1 MRVSIITVTYNSSST
16 LERTIQSVLSQTY
29 EDIEYWIIDGAS
41 KDNTLAIIETYSSKF
56 KGRLHWISEP
66 DNGIYDAMN
75 KGIKHCTGDVIGL
88 LNSDDWLNSNTII
101 EHVVEAFSDETDA
114 VYGDINTYHETKSG
128 EEIYYHISSRFFIP
142 LLAHFGIAP
151 PHPSFYV
158 RKQLY
163 ENYGLYDTQ
172 YKIAADFELMSRLC
186 WKFGIKTKYVHM
198 DFVTMQDGGASTKN
212 QQAYNDGIKEIYRAC
227 KNLGISTTKTMLKIR
242 KILLLLAHCFK

>member
-16 LERTIQSVLSQTY
+16 IERTIRSVLSQSY

-41 KDNTLAIIETYSSKF
+41 KDNTIAIIESYFPKF
-56 KGRLHWISEP
+56 NGRLHWISEP

-75 KGIKHCTGDVIGL
+75 KGIKHCTGDIIGL
-88 LNSDDWLNSNTII
+88 LNSDDWFNSNTII
-101 EHVVEAFSDETDA
+101 KHIVEAFSDGTEA
-114 VYGDINTYHETKSG
+114 VYGDINTFHENKSG
-128 EEIYYHISSRFFIP
+128 KDTYYHISSRFFKP
-142 LLAHFGIAP
+142 FLVHFGIAP

-163 ENYGLYDTQ
+163 LKFGLYDPQ
-172 YKIAADFELMSRLC
+172 YKIAADFELMARLC

-212 QQAYNDGIKEIYRAC
+212 QHAYNEGIKEIYRAC
-227 KNLGISTTKTMLKIR
+227 KNLGINTNKTMLKIR
-242 KILLLLAHCFK
+242 KFLLFLAHCFK